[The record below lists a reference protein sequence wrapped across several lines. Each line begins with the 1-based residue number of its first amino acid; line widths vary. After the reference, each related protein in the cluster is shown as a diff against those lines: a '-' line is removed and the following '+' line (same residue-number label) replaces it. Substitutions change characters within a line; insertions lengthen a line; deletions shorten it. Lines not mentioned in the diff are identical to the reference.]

1 MKGCEAVV
9 AVGGSAGG
17 VEALVDLMANLPGD
31 LAACVLVT
39 LHIPPDARSRLP
51 QILSRA
57 GRLPAEAA
65 RDDVPLEPG
74 RVVVAPPDRHLLV
87 VDGRVRLSAGPH
99 INRHRP
105 AIDAM
110 LGSVARW
117 AGPRVVA
124 VILSGSLD
132 DGAVGATLLRRRGG
146 CVLVQDPRDATFPSM
161 PRAALRAVPDAVVAP
176 SRALGDALVT
186 VLAQAQAQAQAGT
199 GATYDEPRNAMP
211 DIDDP
216 GFLRADET
224 RLTRLACPDCG
235 GGLAEVDL
243 GAISYFR
250 CHVGHR
256 YSPQALEAA
265 QRDSAERKLWAAA
278 AALEEHAA
286 VARHLVGRLSSDE
299 VATGRYREAA
309 DESAET
315 ARMLADRMHSRTT
328 DLVPQTDG

>member
-1 MKGCEAVV
+1 
-9 AVGGSAGG
+9 
-17 VEALVDLMANLPGD
+17 
-31 LAACVLVT
+31 
-39 LHIPPDARSRLP
+39 
-51 QILSRA
+51 
-57 GRLPAEAA
+57 
-65 RDDVPLEPG
+65 
-74 RVVVAPPDRHLLV
+74 
-87 VDGRVRLSAGPH
+87 
-99 INRHRP
+99 
-105 AIDAM
+105 
-110 LGSVARW
+110 VARW

-161 PRAALRAVPDAVVAP
+161 PRAALTAVPDAVVAP
-176 SRALGDALVT
+176 SRALGEALVT
-186 VLAQAQAQAQAGT
+186 VLAQAQTGTGT
-199 GATYDEPRNAMP
+199 GATTYDEPRNAMP

-286 VARHLVGRLSSDE
+286 VARHLAGGLSCDE
-299 VATGRYREAA
+299 IATGRYREAA
-309 DESAET
+309 DESADT

-328 DLVPQTDG
+328 DPVPPTDG